1 MNDDFVQYEYYLKK
15 EKSLSSNTLEC
26 YMRDIRQYKDYMNS
40 IGIDDISLVNKSHIQ
55 SYLKK
60 KEKEGTSSS
69 TILRKLSS
77 IRSYYRFLVQKNKIS
92 QDPTENLE
100 GPKNQRKPPSILT
113 INEINKLMDQ
123 PHGDNPKSIR
133 DKAMLELLYGTGIKV
148 SELINLNVDDID
160 INIGK
165 IICRSSNK
173 ERIVK
178 VDHRALTFLNLYL
191 KEARNQLV
199 RNKNEKALFVNFHGR
214 RMTRQGFWKIVK
226 FYTQKAE
233 IKKDITPHTLR
244 HSFAI
249 HLLSNGTDIRV
260 VQEILG
266 HSDLSTTQLYTHL
279 IDSLK

>member
-1 MNDDFVQYEYYLKK
+1 MKDDFVQYESYLKK

-26 YMRDIRQYKDYMNS
+26 YMRDIRQYEDYMNS

-55 SYLKK
+55 SYLNK
-60 KEKEGTSSS
+60 KEEEGTSPS

-77 IRSYYRFLVQKNKIS
+77 IRSYYKFLVQKNKIF
-92 QDPTENLE
+92 QDPTEYLE

-123 PHGDNPKSIR
+123 PQGDNPKAIR

-148 SELINLNVDDID
+148 SELINLNIEDVDSK
-160 INIGK
+160 NGK
-165 IICRSSNK
+165 IRCSSSNK

-178 VDHRALTFLNLYL
+178 VNNRALTFLKLYI
-191 KEARNQLV
+191 KEARNQLI
-199 RNKNEKALFVNFHGR
+199 RNKNEKALFVNLHGK

-226 FYTQKAE
+226 FYTEKAE
-233 IKKDITPHTLR
+233 INKDITPHTLR

-249 HLLSNGTDIRV
+249 HLLNNGTDIRV

-266 HSDLSTTQLYTHL
+266 HSDLSTTQIYTHL

>member
-1 MNDDFVQYEYYLKK
+1 M
-15 EKSLSSNTLEC
+15 
-26 YMRDIRQYKDYMNS
+26 
-40 IGIDDISLVNKSHIQ
+40 
-55 SYLKK
+55 
-60 KEKEGTSSS
+60 
-69 TILRKLSS
+69 
-77 IRSYYRFLVQKNKIS
+77 
-92 QDPTENLE
+92 E

-123 PHGDNPKSIR
+123 PQGDNPKAIR

-148 SELINLNVDDID
+148 SELINLNIDDVD
-160 INIGK
+160 INNGK
-165 IICRSSNK
+165 IRCSSANK

-178 VDHRALTFLNLYL
+178 VDNRALTFLNIYI

-199 RNKNEKALFVNFHGR
+199 RNKNEKALFVNFHGK

-226 FYTQKAE
+226 FYTEKAE
-233 IKKDITPHTLR
+233 INKDITPHTLR

-249 HLLSNGTDIRV
+249 HLLNNGTDIRV

-266 HSDLSTTQLYTHL
+266 HSDLSTTQIYTHL